1 MGRIGR
7 VWSAVLTILCS
18 CSTYEETSEE
28 QICRT
33 DITISING
41 LETKASDPDEYKISE
56 LTLMIFD
63 ENGFLESRRSFD
75 RWEIGGKTT

>member
-41 LETKASDPDEYKISE
+41 LETKASDPDENKISE

-63 ENGFLESRRSFD
+63 ENGFLESK
-75 RWEIGGKTT
+75 EITVNLL